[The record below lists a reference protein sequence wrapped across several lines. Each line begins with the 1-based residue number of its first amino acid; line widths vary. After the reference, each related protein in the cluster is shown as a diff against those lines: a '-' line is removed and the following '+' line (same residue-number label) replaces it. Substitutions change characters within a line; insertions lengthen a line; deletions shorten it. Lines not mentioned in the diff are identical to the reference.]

1 MVKRGVFFM
10 QNNKDFLYLKSCIQ
24 SFDWLPVSQILG
36 KTRFSRRGRKK
47 DFEPVNLFK
56 SFVLKSYLLID
67 DNTVLAKRLRESDS
81 YLEFC
86 GLKKIPSHDTL
97 SKFEK
102 KFSHKFMEVFDF
114 LDGILEK
121 SGAFENDDMSFDG
134 TDIPVPMKNK
144 QSAHRY
150 HFGAKSDRKKFHG
163 FWLMILASTK
173 HQIARR
179 FLVGYAR
186 EGQINLAKELFRQKQ
201 IDENKN
207 NLFIIMDGIF
217 DFKEMHEIIIFVQHK
232 IPLIGYNKRGSGI
245 EERANLPTT
254 DWHFKINPVY
264 KNNEFVMEEFK
275 KRTSIERVNSY
286 SKIYTQICLIQNK
299 IKKSQTVKKTIVEN
313 IIVFSFIL
321 EQFKL
326 LSKIKI
332 NQAQKSLLLYKN

>member
-1 MVKRGVFFM
+1 M
-10 QNNKDFLYLKSCIQ
+10 QNSQEFLHLKSLIQ
-24 SFDWLPVSQILG
+24 EFDWLPILQILG

-47 DFEPVNLFK
+47 EFEPVNLLRAFI
-56 SFVLKSYLLID
+56 LKSYLLID
-67 DNTVLAKRLRESDS
+67 DNTILVKRLRENKS

-86 GLKKIPSHDTL
+86 AFKKVPSHDTL

-102 KFSHKFMEVFDF
+102 KFSHKFMEVFNF
-114 LDGILEK
+114 LDDILEK
-121 SGAFENDDMSFDG
+121 SGAFENDDMCFDG

-144 QSAHRY
+144 QYPHRY
-150 HFGAKSDRKKFHG
+150 HFGAKSDKKKFHG
-163 FWLMILASTK
+163 FWLMILASTE
-173 HQIARR
+173 HQVARR

-186 EGQINLAKELFRQKQ
+186 EGQINLAKELFKEKQ
-201 IDENKN
+201 IDESKN

-217 DFKEMHEIIIFVQHK
+217 DFREMHEIIIFVQHK

-245 EERANLPTT
+245 EDRSNLPTT

-275 KRTSIERVNSY
+275 KRASIERVNSY

-299 IKKSQTVKKTIVEN
+299 IKKSQTIKKTTVEN
-313 IIVFSFIL
+313 IIMFSFIL

-326 LSKIKI
+326 LSKMKR
-332 NQAQKSLLLYKN
+332 NQVQKSLLLYKN

>member
-1 MVKRGVFFM
+1 M
-10 QNNKDFLYLKSCIQ
+10 
-24 SFDWLPVSQILG
+24 
-36 KTRFSRRGRKK
+36 
-47 DFEPVNLFK
+47 NLFK
-56 SFVLKSYLLID
+56 AFILKLYLLID
-67 DNTVLAKRLRESDS
+67 DNTVLTKRLQENKS

-86 GLKKIPSHDTL
+86 ALKRIPSHDTL

-102 KFSHKFMEVFDF
+102 KFFYKFMEVFIF
-114 LDGILEK
+114 LDDILEK
-121 SGAFENDDMSFDG
+121 SGAYEDDDMSFDG
-134 TDIPVPMKNK
+134 TDIPVPMKSK
-144 QSAHRY
+144 QSPHRY
-150 HFGAKSDRKKFHG
+150 HFGAKSDKKKFHG

-186 EGQINLAKELFRQKQ
+186 EGQINLAKELFKQNQ
-201 IDENKN
+201 IDESKN
-207 NLFIIMDGIF
+207 NFFIIMDGIF
-217 DFKEMHEIIIFVQHK
+217 DFREMHEIIIFVQHK

-245 EERANLPTT
+245 EYRSNLPTT
-254 DWHFKINPVY
+254 DWRFKINPVY

-299 IKKSQTVKKTIVEN
+299 IKKSQTIKKTTVEN

-326 LSKIKI
+326 LSKMKT
-332 NQAQKSLLLYKN
+332 NQVQKSLLLYKN